1 MKILLAADGS
11 DYTQKALDFIVANK
25 QSLEVEGEL
34 LVIHV
39 QMSLPTGFN
48 VVMGFE
54 EAQKL
59 HALEAE
65 DIFRPIRKFLGEH
78 AITCRC
84 VTKIGPIV
92 KEIIDM
98 ADAEH
103 AHLIV
108 MGTHGRD
115 LLSRAIMGSVAQK
128 VVAQS
133 TVSVLLVK

>member
-25 QSLEVEGEL
+25 QSLELEGEL
-34 LVIHV
+34 VVIHV
-39 QMSLPTGFN
+39 QMPLPTGFN
-48 VVMGFE
+48 VVVGFE

-59 HALEAE
+59 HTLEAE
-65 DIFRPIRKFLGEH
+65 DFYKPIRKFLDEH
-78 AITCRC
+78 AIACRC

-92 KEIIDM
+92 EEIIET
-98 ADAEH
+98 ADAEQV
-103 AHLIV
+103 HLIV

-133 TVSVLLVK
+133 TVPVLLVK